1 MGSVSGQGLDL
12 YFQLY
17 LLYKGREVGGR
28 RIPRQP
34 GQVRKEAALTSLCGL
49 PVQPLTFFPAP
60 FFPSLFIP
68 SLFIPYGLCILVSKC
83 DILFDIERIILCTVS
98 L

>member
-1 MGSVSGQGLDL
+1 MGSGSGQGLDL
-12 YFQLY
+12 YFRLY
-17 LLYKGREVGGR
+17 LLYRGREVGGR

-49 PVQPLTFFPAP
+49 PVQPLTFYLLIFAP
-60 FFPSLFIP
+60 PRLTP
-68 SLFIPYGLCILVSKC
+68 PLIPYGLCILVSKR